1 MLSLFLT
8 FCFITWLQ
16 LEATKKKLYV
26 DVGMI
31 EKLYFGMQAME
42 FLKKVQSME
51 FMTKFGIDR
60 FLGRFSP

>member
-26 DVGMI
+26 DVGMTDKTI
-31 EKLYFGMQAME
+31 LWHTTDGVSEKSTIKGVSE
-42 FLKKVQSME
+42 IVWH
-51 FMTKFGIDR
+51 
-60 FLGRFSP
+60 